1 LGAFKKNYEA
11 IFGDFVLSA
20 IWGLCLKPTLLGVQG
35 GGVGLL
41 MRPFFRTL
49 IQGPLL
55 GGFFFMIL
63 LGTLL
68 TPGFFEDYI
77 FAW

>member
-1 LGAFKKNYEA
+1 M
-11 IFGDFVLSA
+11 
-20 IWGLCLKPTLLGVQG
+20 KPFLGVCFKCHLGTLFEAQSFG
-35 GGVGLL
+35 GPGGVGLL

-49 IQGPLL
+49 IKGPLL

-77 FAW
+77 FA